1 MLCYVQCDGMGWD
14 VRFLILESTLTL
26 HLSVAGNDF
35 LPHLPSLDIRDGALD
50 FLFNVYKRVLPTLGD
65 YITNH
70 GGEVNLSHVDVILA
84 EVGGIEDYVFSMKHQ
99 NEQNDKKRRDQFKE
113 RKKHLTKNGQ
123 APLANHPGGN
133 IVGDVPQVK
142 GRAARILEQGNKMAA
157 LGNGNGN
164 VSKHKSL
171 QENAEVA
178 AKLKASM
185 SKNDEAMDDS
195 TSTSPL
201 KRKAEEINP
210 DDQTS
215 KKGEEDASAID
226 SESQLEET
234 ETSQDDTEEV
244 VVYDQAKLD
253 VASKVLKQKMKLA
266 EQKKLNDFAANV
278 DDKVRLHEK
287 GWKVR
292 VTFPQNSPIY
302 PFHCVCH
309 LYLLTN
315 TYPACVLHLPLLH
328 FVYCRIVIIPTNV
341 KLTTLQKM
349 EVENICFALT

>member
-1 MLCYVQCDGMGWD
+1 
-14 VRFLILESTLTL
+14 
-26 HLSVAGNDF
+26 
-35 LPHLPSLDIRDGALD
+35 
-50 FLFNVYKRVLPTLGD
+50 
-65 YITNH
+65 
-70 GGEVNLSHVDVILA
+70 
-84 EVGGIEDYVFSMKHQ
+84 
-99 NEQNDKKRRDQFKE
+99 
-113 RKKHLTKNGQ
+113 
-123 APLANHPGGN
+123 
-133 IVGDVPQVK
+133 
-142 GRAARILEQGNKMAA
+142 MAA
-157 LGNGNGN
+157 LGNGN

-215 KKGEEDASAID
+215 KKGEEDAYAID

-292 VTFPQNSPIY
+292 HVSSKFTNISISLRSPFILTDQHFPCLCLATTFTA
-302 PFHCVCH
+302 FR
-309 LYLLTN
+309 
-315 TYPACVLHLPLLH
+315 VL
-328 FVYCRIVIIPTNV
+328 
-341 KLTTLQKM
+341 
-349 EVENICFALT
+349 